1 MNIVRLSGK
10 WFHEQDGSPDHAH
23 VSIGSM
29 TASTMGTCWDA
40 FFRDPGGRPMVKT
53 FMIDKFIVELNQEQY
68 NDKVWKDKSIKI
80 ALVYEYEKEQV
91 RKDFDERFIWAQR
104 PPRSRF

>member
-1 MNIVRLSGK
+1 
-10 WFHEQDGSPDHAH
+10 
-23 VSIGSM
+23 
-29 TASTMGTCWDA
+29 
-40 FFRDPGGRPMVKT
+40 MVKT

-68 NDKVWKDKSIKI
+68 NDKVWKDKGIKI

-91 RKDFDERFIWAQR
+91 RKDFDERFIWGQR